1 MSNRIFS
8 RADVLLPKEGFE
20 KWSVVACDQHTSE
33 PEYWA
38 RVEENVQNAPSTLR
52 MMIPEHLYKSRGLR
66 DLVEGVRRT
75 TREYAESDLLE
86 CFPDSYVYVERT
98 LKNGKIRRGIVGKLD
113 LESYSGEAVSTAP
126 VRATEGRVNSKM
138 PVRISQRRGSPL
150 ECPHVMLLVDDPSHI
165 VIAPLTGKKD
175 SMRKLYD
182 FELMEDGGRVAGW
195 RVTGE
200 AAEAVDRA
208 IDALADRCS
217 FEARYGV
224 GPETPAMLFAAGDGN
239 HSLATAKYCWEEI
252 KKKLPEEELKD
263 HPARYALV
271 ELVNLMDS
279 ALDFYPIHRVVTGVE
294 PEKLKAALFRFF
306 PGAHAGFGEGHTIY
320 CAAGGRTEP
329 LTIPASAATLAIGAV
344 SQFLDSELEKLG
356 GEVDYVHGDD
366 VAVKLSENPL
376 TTSFL
381 FSAVDKSSFFK
392 SIVLEGVLPKK
403 TFSMGEAQDKRYY
416 LECRKIER

>member
-113 LESYSGEAVSTAP
+113 LESYSGDAVSSAT

-150 ECPHVMLLVDDPSHI
+150 ECPHVRLLVDDPSHI
-165 VIAPLTGKKD
+165 VLAPLTGNQD

-182 FELMEDGGRVAGW
+182 FELMEDG
-195 RVTGE
+195 
-200 AAEAVDRA
+200 
-208 IDALADRCS
+208 
-217 FEARYGV
+217 
-224 GPETPAMLFAAGDGN
+224 
-239 HSLATAKYCWEEI
+239 
-252 KKKLPEEELKD
+252 
-263 HPARYALV
+263 
-271 ELVNLMDS
+271 
-279 ALDFYPIHRVVTGVE
+279 
-294 PEKLKAALFRFF
+294 
-306 PGAHAGFGEGHTIY
+306 
-320 CAAGGRTEP
+320 
-329 LTIPASAATLAIGAV
+329 
-344 SQFLDSELEKLG
+344 
-356 GEVDYVHGDD
+356 
-366 VAVKLSENPL
+366 
-376 TTSFL
+376 
-381 FSAVDKSSFFK
+381 
-392 SIVLEGVLPKK
+392 
-403 TFSMGEAQDKRYY
+403 
-416 LECRKIER
+416 